1 MTNKVVVK
9 RTENLFYI
17 DLPGEDKPVLK
28 YRVEGDRMFLES
40 TYTPPMLRGRGY
52 AARLVEAAIRYAEEN
67 GLKIVPLCSYVVY
80 YFTKHPEKK
89 SVLDE
94 AYRDIAGE

>member
-52 AARLVEAAIRYAEEN
+52 AARLVKAAIRYAEEN

-89 SVLDE
+89 DLLDE
-94 AYRDIAGE
+94 THRNIIRE